1 MKPLSPALDAAR
13 AVKREVVRTQL
24 RARRGVKLVARRPP
38 PQVATTPKD
47 EVWSLGKARLWRYRS
62 PEVRQGPPLLLLLG
76 LVGDS
81 AIFDLHP
88 GNSWAERLVNE
99 GFDVFLFD
107 WGKPEAAEGDH
118 TLETY
123 LHGYLVHA
131 VDEVRRVAGAD
142 EISMG
147 TYCMGSLMSLL
158 LLGTDTRVPVRNIVL
173 FTPPCDFEH
182 SPTFLGGYR
191 DGRIEPTDAIDDTT
205 GLVPAGAMRAMF
217 RLLQPTS
224 DIVQYVTLWEN
235 LWRDDY
241 VESHRAVNHW
251 AWNHRAMAGPAF
263 LQLIHEFVRGNALM
277 TGSARL
283 ADRPVDLATIT
294 AAALIVVAER
304 DEFIPPANSAPLE
317 DLLGSEDIEI
327 LRVPG
332 GHAGALM
339 GSVARRVTMPQVVD
353 WLQRHSV
360 QVSRAKPERKRH
372 ARKQ

>member
-1 MKPLSPALDAAR
+1 MKPLSPAFDAAR
-13 AVKREVVRTQL
+13 AVKREVARTQL

-38 PQVATTPKD
+38 PQIATTPKD
-47 EVWSLGKARLWRYRS
+47 VVWSLGKARLWRYRS
-62 PEVRQGPPLLLLLG
+62 PEIRQGPPVLLLLG

-88 GNSWAERLVNE
+88 GNSWAEHLLGE

-107 WGKPEAAEGDH
+107 WGKPDAAEGDH

-131 VDEVRRVAGAD
+131 IEEVRRVAAND
-142 EISMG
+142 EISMA
-147 TYCMGSLMSLL
+147 TYCMGSLMALL
-158 LLGTDTRVPVRNIVL
+158 LLGTDPRVPVRNLVL

-182 SPTFLGGYR
+182 SPAFLGGYL

-263 LQLIHEFVRGNALM
+263 LQLIHDFVRGNALM
-277 TGSARL
+277 KGTARL
-283 ADRPVDLATIT
+283 ADRRVDLSTVT
-294 AAALIVVAER
+294 ASTLIVAAER
-304 DEFIPPANSAPLE
+304 DEFIPPANSAPLA
-317 DLLGSEDIEI
+317 DLLGSEDIET

-339 GSVARRVTMPQVVD
+339 GSVARRVTMPHVVD

-360 QVSRAKPERKRH
+360 AVSPAKPVRRSR